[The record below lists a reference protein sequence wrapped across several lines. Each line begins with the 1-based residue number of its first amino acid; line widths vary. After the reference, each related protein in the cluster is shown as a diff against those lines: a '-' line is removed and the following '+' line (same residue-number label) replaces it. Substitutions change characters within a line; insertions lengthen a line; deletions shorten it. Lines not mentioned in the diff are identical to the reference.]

1 MNFLKTINEV
11 RRNAMFSVTKNIGNS
26 FANRNTNL
34 ASREE
39 INRILICRP
48 NHRLGN
54 LLLITPLVQDVID
67 TFPNCKI
74 DLFVKGNLAPAI
86 FKSYEN
92 INCIIELPRKPFKNL
107 VKYILGWISI
117 QRTRYDLVINVVK
130 NSSSGRL
137 SVKFANSANK
147 IFGDVSQDLILESRE
162 EYEHIAKCPVY
173 IFRNY
178 LTKLGFKI
186 NSKPIASL
194 NLKLST
200 FEISQGHQLLKTV
213 AGDNDKK
220 TICLY
225 TYATGDKCYPVSW
238 WKKFYG
244 RLKAEYPTHNIIE
257 VLPIENVSNL
267 TFKAPTFYSKD
278 IREIASLIAN
288 TAVFISADNGIMHL
302 ASAAQTPTIGL
313 FSITDKNAY
322 GPYNCNST
330 GIKITSYEMNECIKV
345 LNTILK
351 REIIHD
357 QIGPI
362 ADEFERAFHDVKQ
375 A

>member
-1 MNFLKTINEV
+1 
-11 RRNAMFSVTKNIGNS
+11 MFSVTKNIGNS
-26 FANRNTNL
+26 FLDRNINL
-34 ASREE
+34 ASRAE

-74 DLFVKGNLAPAI
+74 DLFVKGNLAPTL
-86 FKSYEN
+86 FKNYEN
-92 INCIIELPRKPFKNL
+92 INCIIELPRKPFKNFL
-107 VKYILGWISI
+107 KYIVGWISI
-117 QRTRYDLVINVVK
+117 QNTRYDLVINVVK

-137 SVKFANSANK
+137 SAKFANAENK
-147 IFGDVSQDLILESRE
+147 IFGDVSQDLFLEFKE
-162 EYEHIAKCPVY
+162 EYEHIAKCPVHT
-173 IFRNY
+173 FRNY

-186 NSKPIASL
+186 NSKPVASL
-194 NLKLST
+194 NLKLSP

-213 AGDNDKK
+213 AGDNDRK

-225 TYATGDKCYPVSW
+225 TYATGDKCYSVPW
-238 WKKFYG
+238 WEKFYG

-267 TFKAPTFYSKD
+267 MFKAPTFYSKD

-313 FSITDKNAY
+313 FSVTDKNAY

-330 GIKITSYEMNECIKV
+330 GIKITSYEINECIIA
-345 LNTILK
+345 LNTIL
-351 REIIHD
+351 RPEISHD
-357 QIGPI
+357 QIGVI
-362 ADEFERAFHDVKQ
+362 AEELEHEFHDVKQ